1 MSSGRRCYTFLIVA
15 PHGRLRKIQ
24 LPHYVAHLAV
34 VVGFV
39 ALIGLAALANSYARM
54 LVKVANYN
62 DVRSEREALKTQYQT
77 LETSATNANAKLI
90 SLESLASDV
99 ALTYGFGKRSR
110 PQLSQALLTLATES
124 NSTLE
129 ASYNASLY
137 AFNLM
142 KTAALSPTPD
152 PVVQALIPSVTL
164 DRSVIPN
171 LWPVHGQITG
181 GFGERMDPLS
191 GEEAVHPGVDIS
203 APKGTDVEASGD
215 GVVVEAGRH
224 ESGYGNE
231 VIIDHGD
238 GIRTKYAH
246 LSEVY
251 VVAGQE
257 VKHGEVIGAVGMTG
271 KSTGP
276 HLHYEV
282 LVNQTPVNPA
292 NFLSR

>member
-1 MSSGRRCYTFLIVA
+1 MSSTKKYYTFLIVA

-34 VVGFV
+34 VIGFA
-39 ALIGLAALANSYARM
+39 ALMGLAALANSYARM

-77 LETSATNANAKLI
+77 LETSATSANVKLV

-99 ALTYGFGKRSR
+99 ALTYGFGKSSR

-142 KTAALSPTPD
+142 KTAALSPPPD
-152 PVVQALIPSVTL
+152 PVVQALIPSVTF
-164 DRSVIPN
+164 DRTAVPT
-171 LWPVHGQITG
+171 LWPVRGQITG

-191 GEEAVHPGVDIS
+191 GEEAVHAGVDIS
-203 APKGTDVEASGD
+203 APKGTEVEASGD
-215 GVVVEAGRH
+215 GIVVEAGRH

-231 VIIDHGD
+231 IIIDHGN

-246 LSEVY
+246 LSQVD
-251 VVAGQE
+251 VVIGQE

-271 KSTGP
+271 RSTGP

-282 LVNQTPVNPA
+282 LVNSTPVNPA
-292 NFLSR
+292 KFLSR